1 MPTMRYFFRSEH
13 GSMAPLFVVVLVPI
27 LAAVGFAV
35 DYSSAT
41 ATRASMQEALDA
53 SVLSITTLA
62 KDTTKEVRQKALQDA
77 FAANGGAGTATLDS
91 YVIQADGTSVGS
103 VSASY
108 DMPTNFM
115 QIVMIRRVPIGVSS
129 AVNKTATLAKAT
141 FKIGIVSG
149 YWDKTMTL
157 YGTAI
162 GKDKPVKLMDIGY
175 AYNKFGDPKGYGTTT
190 LRKVVNGVATQVGQR
205 VCTTRSVTNKEY
217 NEAKPGE
224 IKQAKASSRWLTSC
238 TDNPA
243 DNKGAEIDVQDMA
256 SLYLEMKMPNP
267 NVGWGGTLPAGTKTT
282 LRSDDKATSDRL
294 FYEKDV
300 DGKKVMVQIPKST
313 VVDIFSIVPCGET
326 SKQAWEDGGSLNNK
340 ADEVDFAYEVSGKCN
355 FSRRPSTTV
364 LTQ

>member
-1 MPTMRYFFRSEH
+1 
-13 GSMAPLFVVVLVPI
+13 MAPLFVVLLVPI

-35 DYSSAT
+35 DYTSAT
-41 ATRASMQEALDA
+41 AARASMQEALDA

-62 KDTTKEVRQKALQDA
+62 KDTTLDARQKALQDA
-77 FAANGGAGTATLDS
+77 FAANGGTGAATLDS

-103 VSASY
+103 ASASY
-108 DMPTNFM
+108 DMPTDFM
-115 QIVMIRRVPIGVSS
+115 RIVMIRSVPIGVSS

-141 FKIGIVSG
+141 FKIGTVSG

-157 YGTAI
+157 YGTEI
-162 GKDKPVKLMDIGY
+162 GKDKPVKLMEIGY
-175 AYNKFGDPKGYGTTT
+175 VHNRYGDPKGYGTTI
-190 LRKVVNGVATQVGQR
+190 LRKIVNGVATQAGQR
-205 VCTTRSVTNKEY
+205 ICTTASVTDFSG
-217 NEAKPGE
+217 AKATD
-224 IKQAKASSRWLTSC
+224 IKQTSGSKKWLTSC

-243 DNKGAEIDVQDMA
+243 DNKGAEIEVQDMA
-256 SLYLEMKMPNP
+256 SLYLEMKIPNP
-267 NVGWGGTLPAGTKTT
+267 NPGLGGGNLPSGTKTT

-300 DGKKVMVQIPKST
+300 DGKKVMVQIPKNT